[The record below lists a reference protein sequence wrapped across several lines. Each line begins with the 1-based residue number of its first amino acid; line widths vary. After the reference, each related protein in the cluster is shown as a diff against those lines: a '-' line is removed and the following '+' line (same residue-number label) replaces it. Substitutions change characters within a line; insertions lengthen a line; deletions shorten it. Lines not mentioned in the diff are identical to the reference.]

1 MQNYVEK
8 VQRSFASDE
17 IHEHAVF
24 RSSICLFF
32 RFIHAFIMDIENLIY
47 MNIEHSGK
55 SACNYIYAVP

>member
-8 VQRSFASDE
+8 VQSSFASDE

-24 RSSICLFF
+24 SSSIYLFF
-32 RFIHAFIMDIENLIY
+32 KNLIF